1 MFLKCKSTSQNFP
14 EKRVPDGFTAI
25 FEVVS
30 IVIFLPYYMKHIL
43 LLAGLSVASLLATAQ
58 TPPPASTTVSTPSV
72 ASPDQFL
79 GYTIGDRFTP
89 HHRVLAYAEQIARKM
104 PNRVKLLPYGT
115 TYEGRQ
121 LMAVVVASEANLARL
136 EEIRTNNLK
145 RVGLLEGSPTTT
157 VQPPIAWLSYNVH
170 GNEAVSSEAFM
181 EVLYRLLNPA
191 DAVSQKIMNTTVVIL
206 DPGLNPDGHDRYVN
220 WYNQMV
226 GRTGDP
232 NPSARE
238 HNEPWP
244 GGRYTHYLF
253 DPNRDWAWQ
262 TQEITQQRMA
272 LYQQWMPQ
280 LHGDFHEMGVESPYY
295 FAPSAKPYHEDIT
308 PFQRQFQQTIGQ
320 YCSRYFDKNGWLY
333 YTRERFDLFYPSYG
347 DTYPTYNGAI
357 GMTYEQ
363 GGSGRA
369 GLAIE
374 KADGDT
380 LTLRQRIDHHYT
392 ASIATLESVADRP
405 AEIVKEFG
413 QFFEKARNTPIGT
426 YKSYIIKANGDAG
439 RLKALQQLLDRNK
452 ISYGYAGKSQSL
464 PAGTGAFNYTS
475 QKAEKTLSIA
485 AEDMV
490 ISAYQPKSTLLKIL
504 FEPNSMLEDSAT
516 YDITAWSLP
525 YAFGLQTYGLTTR
538 LTPVSTPPAS
548 PNNATASPNKP
559 YAYVVRWQSLPAV
572 QMLAGLLKQNVKVR
586 AAEKP
591 FDLENKTYPSGTL
604 LVTRAG
610 NERFGERFDALVR
623 AEAAKTGADVTPVQ
637 TGFVAKGSDF
647 GSDFVTGLKAPRVG
661 LVVGEG
667 TLPPAAGEVW
677 HFFDRELNYP
687 ITLLDGNSLANVQ
700 WNKLDVLILPTN
712 FNYGRFLNERTLPAI
727 KEWIRVG
734 GKLIALERAASFLAG
749 KDGFDLKEKEEKG
762 AKDKGAG
769 PTLGKEK
776 GSAVD
781 SLKRYG
787 DRERTAISDDTPGS
801 IYRVSIDTTHPLGF
815 GLTGG
820 YYTLV
825 QNTYNFDFLK
835 DGWNVGYLKADN
847 YVAGFSGKNAKEKLK
862 NTLLMGVQSYGRG
875 SVVYLADD
883 PLFRGFWYNGK
894 LLFGNAVF
902 MVGN

>member
-1 MFLKCKSTSQNFP
+1 
-14 EKRVPDGFTAI
+14 
-25 FEVVS
+25 
-30 IVIFLPYYMKHIL
+30 MKHIL
-43 LLAGLSVASLLATAQ
+43 LLAGLTVGSLSAYAQ
-58 TPPPASTTVSTPSV
+58 APASASTDAV
-72 ASPDQFL
+72 DSPAKFL
-79 GYTIGDRFTP
+79 GYKVGDRFTP
-89 HHRVLAYAEQIARKM
+89 HHRVLAYAEQVARQLPK
-104 PNRVKLLPYGT
+104 RVKLIPYGT

-121 LMAVVVASEANLARL
+121 LMVVAVGSEASLARL
-136 EEIRTNNLK
+136 DEIRTNNLK
-145 RVGLLEGSPTTT
+145 RIGLLEGGSTLGNPTAAA
-157 VQPPIAWLSYNVH
+157 QPPIAWLSYNVH

-181 EVLYRLLNPA
+181 EVLHRLLNA
-191 DAVSQKIMNTTVVIL
+191 TDAVSQKIMNTTVVIL

-220 WYNQMV
+220 WYNQML
-226 GRTGDP
+226 GRAADP
-232 NPSARE
+232 TPSARE
-238 HNEPWP
+238 HQEPWP

-308 PFQRQFQQTIGQ
+308 PFQRKFQQTIGD
-320 YCSRYFDKNGWLY
+320 YCSRYFDRNGWLY

-357 GMTYEQ
+357 GMTFEQ

-380 LTLRQRIDHHYT
+380 LTLRQRIDHHVA

-405 AEIVKEFG
+405 AELVKEFG
-413 QFFEKARNTPIGT
+413 QFFDKARNTPIGA
-426 YKSYIIKANGDAG
+426 YKSYIIKSNGDAG

-452 ISYGYAGKSQSL
+452 IQFGYAGKAQTL
-464 PAGTGAFNYTS
+464 PGYNYTT
-475 QKAEKTLSIA
+475 QKNDKSVSVA
-485 AEDMV
+485 AEDIV

-504 FEPNSMLEDSAT
+504 FEQNSALEDSAT

-525 YAFGLQTYGLTTR
+525 YAFGLQTYGSTTR
-538 LTPVSTPPAS
+538 LTPSSTAPTTTTLLTASTP
-548 PNNATASPNKP
+548 ATKP

-572 QMLAGLLKQNVKVR
+572 QMLAGLLKQKVRVR

-591 FDLENKTYPSGTL
+591 FELENKTYPSGTL
-604 LVTRAG
+604 IVPRSG
-610 NERFGERFDALVR
+610 NERFGDRFDALIR
-623 AEAAKTGADVTPVQ
+623 AEATRTGADFTPVQ
-637 TGFVAKGSDF
+637 TGFVTKGSDF

-661 LVVGEG
+661 LVVGDG
-667 TLPPAAGEVW
+667 TPPPSAGEVW
-677 HFFDRELNYP
+677 HFFDQELNYP
-687 ITLLDGNSLANVQ
+687 VSLLDINTLANVE
-700 WNKLDVLILPTN
+700 WNKLDVVVLPTN
-712 FNYGRFLNERTLPAI
+712 YNYGRFLNDRVLSSL
-727 KEWIRVG
+727 KEWIRSG

-749 KDGFDLKEKEEKG
+749 KDGFALKEKEEKPG
-762 AKDKGAG
+762 DKDKSAKDKAN
-769 PTLGKEK
+769 P
-776 GSAVD
+776 AD
-781 SLKRYG
+781 SLKLYV
-787 DRERTAISDDTPGS
+787 DRERTAISDETPGS

-820 YYTLV
+820 YYSLV
-825 QNTYNFDFLK
+825 QNAYNFDFLK

-847 YVAGFSGKNAKEKLK
+847 YVAGFSGRNAREKLK
-862 NTLLMGVQSYGRG
+862 NTLLMGVQSIGRG
-875 SVVYLADD
+875 AVVYLADD